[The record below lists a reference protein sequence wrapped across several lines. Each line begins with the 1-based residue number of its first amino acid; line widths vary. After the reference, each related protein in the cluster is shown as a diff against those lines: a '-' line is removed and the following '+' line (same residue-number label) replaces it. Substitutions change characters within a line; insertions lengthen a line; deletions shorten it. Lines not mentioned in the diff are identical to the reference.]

1 MGENK
6 SNISLFQL
14 GCSSRV
20 KAPEFLYDQVR
31 GIPPDKVRRLHLP
44 VLLTIN
50 FPCAIFRLNSR
61 R

>member
-6 SNISLFQL
+6 SNISSFKL
-14 GCSSRV
+14 GCSSWV

-31 GIPPDKVRRLHLP
+31 GIPPDKVRKLHP
-44 VLLTIN
+44 PALLTIN
-50 FPCAIFRLNSR
+50 SLCATFRLNSR